1 MPQGLTNFLTV
12 FSRNIYI
19 FSHHTVPITAVSMD
33 FPGNLEVLVNKT
45 QNISCTSYGRPA
57 ADIKFYKE
65 INGIHA
71 EITENVYT
79 TYKKAGNG
87 ITIGTLPY
95 MPSRDDEGAAIYCQ
109 ANNTITRGLV
119 KSTNRVIIVIIGKY
133 TS

>member
-1 MPQGLTNFLTV
+1 MPHGLTV
-12 FSRNIYI
+12 FSKNIYI

-33 FPGNLEVLVNKT
+33 LPGNLEVLVNKT
-45 QNISCTSYGRPA
+45 QEISCSTSYGRPA

-65 INGIHA
+65 INGIRA

-79 TYKKAGNG
+79 TYNKAGNG
-87 ITIGTLPY
+87 ITIGTMTY
-95 MPSRDDEGAAIYCQ
+95 MPSGDDEGAAVYCQ
-109 ANNTITRGLV
+109 ATNTITRGLV